1 VDDALATA
9 VAVLADRDA
18 TADIIREATASLRRA
33 LDQLVVADRAPPKV
47 MVSLSGNDNAT
58 GILRGPV
65 VATASATDDGSEPVT
80 VEYRVNGAESWQV
93 YTEPLRFERAGE
105 YVLEVR
111 GTDGAG
117 NVSEVEEVTF
127 SRPALGAGRVVHGA
141 V

>member
-58 GILRGPV
+58 GIL
-65 VATASATDDGSEPVT
+65 GSSDI
-80 VEYRVNGAESWQV
+80 R
-93 YTEPLRFERAGE
+93 
-105 YVLEVR
+105 
-111 GTDGAG
+111 
-117 NVSEVEEVTF
+117 
-127 SRPALGAGRVVHGA
+127 
-141 V
+141 